1 MAIIFSK
8 VINEMKMRRQ
18 HKEIVDYST
27 MYYNLSNM
35 DNILNEFIIARF
47 EDYQIKNVEK
57 FNSEYIN
64 EAMQNEITSELLASV
79 METMSPLLKRQL
91 CLIYSTD
98 VIDQIIA
105 DRVIMI
111 VMSHVID
118 NNSAIVNTT
127 DLDL

>member
-64 EAMQNEITSELLASV
+64 EAMQNEITRELLASV

-98 VIDQIIA
+98 VIKA
-105 DRVIMI
+105 
-111 VMSHVID
+111 
-118 NNSAIVNTT
+118 
-127 DLDL
+127 